1 VRGEMQT
8 LHRDGE
14 IFFFVVNGQGVERNL
29 ERRQGD
35 IGRAAYQ
42 FKINRVLALYA
53 FGKQL
58 IAQEGNLMCQPVV
71 PVIHAVDAALQ
82 YFFAATEL
90 LTVVQH
96 SLLRFDQTQFPLT
109 VSHAWGPE
117 PTADWMLPGR
127 S

>member
-1 VRGEMQT
+1 
-8 LHRDGE
+8 
-14 IFFFVVNGQGVERNL
+14 
-29 ERRQGD
+29 
-35 IGRAAYQ
+35 
-42 FKINRVLALYA
+42 
-53 FGKQL
+53 
-58 IAQEGNLMCQPVV
+58 
-71 PVIHAVDAALQ
+71 
-82 YFFAATEL
+82 L